1 MIKYMKLFRKRR
13 VVIID
18 DDPVLT
24 FLMRNEVSKS
34 GVEHI
39 EVHDSAVPILTGDDL
54 KGDLFFIDF
63 KLPDVNGGRAARI
76 IKDKLPKAVVVVIS
90 SSDRVLKVS
99 KKKFGIDEI
108 LYKEVGVSYI
118 VERGLRLL
126 YWRVVLFRILFVLV
140 LTSLFLVV
148 VVLLR

>member
-1 MIKYMKLFRKRR
+1 MRKYMKFFRKQR

-18 DDPVLT
+18 DDPVLA
-24 FLMRNEVSKS
+24 FLMRNELSKN

-39 EVHDSAVPILTGDDL
+39 ELHDSAVPILTGDDL

-63 KLPDVNGGRAARI
+63 KLPDVNGARAARI

-90 SSDRVLKVS
+90 SSDRVLKVN

-108 LYKEVGVSYI
+108 LYKEVGVSRI
-118 VERGLRLL
+118 VDSGLRLL
-126 YWRVVLFRILFVLV
+126 FQRVVLRWLMLTVLLLLFSALLWFFVL
-140 LTSLFLVV
+140 
-148 VVLLR
+148 

>member
-34 GVEHI
+34 GIEHI

-63 KLPDVNGGRAARI
+63 KLPDVNGARAARI

-148 VVLLR
+148 VFLLR